1 MTGRKVHTMNKET
14 MTAEVKEAIA
24 KTREFLAETEE
35 PEKVSGTVEPK
46 NSPETGKQKQKPGQK
61 KQEPKKAESG
71 KKNGKAEIATKEDK
85 KIQLALSREF
95 NKRSGIIEKNLAS
108 IENSFLTI
116 AFNLHWIKR
125 NNMHKQAGYKNIYEY
140 AECVHGIGRT
150 SCSNL
155 ICIVKNFAERDEKG
169 EVVEKIA
176 ECYRKFKQSQLVA
189 MMGLSPE
196 QIAKIDENT
205 PVREISRMKQEKEIV
220 QEDDG
225 GDDENDGGEKDPGKV
240 KVSIERETLASFKN
254 FNEYMSSLEE
264 SEKAMEKAF
273 KKYEGNVIIQLVC
286 IRNAS
291 VK

>member
-1 MTGRKVHTMNKET
+1 MSKET

-24 KTREFLAETEE
+24 KTQEFADAGK
-35 PEKVSGTVEPK
+35 PEKVSGTVEPTNK
-46 NSPETGKQKQKPGQK
+46 PETGKQKQKLEQK
-61 KQEPKKAESG
+61 KQEPKKTENG
-71 KKNGKAEIATKEDK
+71 KKNGKTEIITKEDK

-95 NKRSGIIEKNLAS
+95 NKRSGIIEKNLAT

-116 AFNLHWIKR
+116 AFQLHWIKK
-125 NNMHKQAGYKNIYEY
+125 NNMHKQVGHKNIYDY
-140 AECVHGIGRT
+140 AECIHGIGRT

-155 ICIVKNFAERDEKG
+155 ICIVENFAERDEKG
-169 EVVEKIA
+169 EVTEKIA

-196 QIAKIDENT
+196 QIKKIDENT
-205 PVREISRMKQEKEIV
+205 SVREINRMKQEKEIV
-220 QEDDG
+220 QEE
-225 GDDENDGGEKDPGKV
+225 DDENNKEEKEPEKV
-240 KVSIERETLASFKN
+240 KVSVERETLASFKN

-264 SEKAMEKAF
+264 SEKAMQKAF
-273 KKYEGNVIIQLVC
+273 KKYEGNVIVQIVC